1 MEGDMAGNHNLFV
14 EKFLTIYSQSELST
28 AGTRGYDPQTYVD
41 TKLDLKLTPR
51 IYSPETRL
59 VVLTGNAGDG
69 KTAYIQRLE
78 AMARDQGATFS
89 AQTDNG
95 CIFKMNGISYQTLYD
110 GSQDFE
116 GAKNDQIL
124 KTFFSD
130 LEGPA
135 EPQGSFTK
143 IIAIN
148 EGKLRDFILH
158 KKEYS
163 WLGKQVHHYFEWDS
177 FTPPKPLIFINLNL
191 RSVVSDNENEPSIF
205 DLILDRF
212 LDKDGSLGFWE
223 ACVSEKCHCANRCY
237 IRYNIETLRHSTLG
251 PIVRHRLKQLFYAVL
266 FRKIRHI
273 TVRDIRSFLSYIL
286 INKYTCRKI
295 QEHLDSGVPIIERL
309 YYNAAFPKEEKDRL
323 AETMHDLDVSLTS
336 NPKMDNFI
344 HFHGPYDDL
353 CMRLFISG
361 HEEKQDQP
369 HLKHLFENMPQGTD
383 DDDPVRHEN
392 ALFYHQSLRR
402 KLYFESS
409 DEEMKSS
416 GFPIWRDFLPYK
428 KFNRFSQVVHAR
440 EDQHFDLRN
449 NLTLA
454 ISKSERIYN
463 ETIGSENLCLRS
475 TSTTKASTK
484 GFYSFPASDFKV
496 MVKDIGFQEEFL
508 EYTPNALYYRY
519 VGAGANQKYPLE
531 LEIPID
537 LFEVLCRIREGYI
550 PAASEVRTF
559 FLNLE
564 MFKRRIASKRPD
576 KIFLTD
582 DDSTLFEM
590 KKDPANNLIMT
601 KVGG

>member
-1 MEGDMAGNHNLFV
+1 MAGNHNPFV
-14 EKFLTIYSQSELST
+14 AKFLTIYSQSELST

-78 AMARDQGATFS
+78 SLARDQGAKFS

-95 CIFKMNGISYQTLYD
+95 CTYRMDGILYQTLYD

-124 KTFFSD
+124 KEFFSD
-130 LEGPA
+130 LEGTA
-135 EPQGSFTK
+135 EPKGAFTK

-148 EGKLRDFILH
+148 EGKLRDFILN
-158 KKEYS
+158 KREYS
-163 WLGKQVHHYFEWDS
+163 WLGRQVHHYFESDS
-177 FTPPKPLIFINLNL
+177 FTPHKSLIFINLNL

-212 LDKDGSLGFWE
+212 LDKEGPMGFWN
-223 ACVSEKCHCANRCY
+223 ACAPENCSYANRCY
-237 IRYNIETLRHSTLG
+237 IRYNIETLRHPALG

-286 INKYTCRKI
+286 INKYSCQQI
-295 QEHLDSGVPIIERL
+295 QADLDRGFSVIDRF
-309 YYNAAFPKEEKDRL
+309 YYNAVFPNDEKDRL
-323 AETMHDLDVSLTS
+323 ARTMCDLDVSLTS
-336 NPKMDNFI
+336 NPKLDNFI
-344 HFHGPYDDL
+344 HFHGPDDDL
-353 CMRLFISG
+353 CLQLLIVG
-361 HEEKQDQP
+361 HEERQDQTY
-369 HLKHLFENMPQGTD
+369 LKKLFESMPRGTD
-383 DDDPVRHEN
+383 DNDPIHREN
-392 ALFYHQSLRR
+392 AHRYHRSFRR
-402 KLYFESS
+402 KLFFESA
-409 DEEMKSS
+409 EEQMKAA
-416 GFPIWRDFLPYK
+416 GFPIWKDFLSYK
-428 KFNRFSQVVHAR
+428 KFDRFSQVVHAR
-440 EDQHFDLRN
+440 EDQHFELRN

-463 ETIGSENLCLRS
+463 EIIGSENLCLRS
-475 TSTTKASTK
+475 TSTTKANTK

-496 MVKDIGFQEEFL
+496 IVKDIGFQEEFL
-508 EYTPNALYYRY
+508 EYTPNSLYYRY
-519 VGAGANQKYPLE
+519 VGGGANPKNPIE

-550 PAASEVRTF
+550 PAANEVRTF

-564 MFKRRIASKRPD
+564 MFKRRIAAKRPD

-582 DDSTLFEM
+582 DDSSLFEI
-590 KKDPANNLIMT
+590 KRDPVNNLIMA

>member
-1 MEGDMAGNHNLFV
+1 MEADMAGNHNPFV
-14 EKFLTIYSQSELST
+14 AKFLTIYSQSELST

-78 AMARDQGATFS
+78 SLARDQGARFS
-89 AQTDNG
+89 EQTDNG
-95 CIFKMNGISYQTLYD
+95 CTYKMDGIAYQTLYD

-124 KTFFSD
+124 KEFFSD
-130 LEGPA
+130 LEGTA
-135 EPQGSFTK
+135 EPNGAFTK

-148 EGKLRDFILH
+148 EGKLRDFILN
-158 KKEYS
+158 KREYS
-163 WLGKQVHHYFEWDS
+163 WLGRQVHHYFESDS
-177 FTPPKPLIFINLNL
+177 FTPHKSLIFINLNL

-212 LDKDGSLGFWE
+212 LDKEGPMGFWN
-223 ACVSEKCHCANRCY
+223 ACAPENCSYANRCY
-237 IRYNIETLRHSTLG
+237 IRYNIETLRHPDLG

-286 INKYTCRKI
+286 INKYSCHQI
-295 QEHLDSGVPIIERL
+295 QADLDRGFSVIDRF
-309 YYNAAFPKEEKDRL
+309 YYNAVFPNDEKDRL
-323 AETMHDLDVSLTS
+323 ARTMCDLDVSLTS
-336 NPKMDNFI
+336 NPKLDNFI
-344 HFHGPYDDL
+344 HFHGPDDDL
-353 CMRLFISG
+353 CLQLLIVG
-361 HEEKQDQP
+361 HEERQDQAY
-369 HLKHLFENMPQGTD
+369 LKKLFESMPRGTD
-383 DDDPVRHEN
+383 DNDPIRRDN
-392 ALFYHQSLRR
+392 AHRYHRSLRK
-402 KLYFESS
+402 KLFFESAE
-409 DEEMKSS
+409 DQMKAA
-416 GFPIWRDFLPYK
+416 GFPIWKDFLPYK
-428 KFNRFSQVVHAR
+428 KFARFSQVVHTR
-440 EDQHFDLRN
+440 EDQHFGLRN

-463 ETIGSENLCLRS
+463 EIIGSENLCLRS
-475 TSTTKASTK
+475 TSTTKANTK

-496 MVKDIGFQEEFL
+496 IVKDIGFQEEFL

-519 VGAGANQKYPLE
+519 IGTGANPKNPVE

-550 PAASEVRTF
+550 PAANEVRTF

-564 MFKRRIASKRPD
+564 MFKRRIAAKRPD
-576 KIFLTD
+576 KIYLTD
-582 DDSTLFEM
+582 DDSSLFEI